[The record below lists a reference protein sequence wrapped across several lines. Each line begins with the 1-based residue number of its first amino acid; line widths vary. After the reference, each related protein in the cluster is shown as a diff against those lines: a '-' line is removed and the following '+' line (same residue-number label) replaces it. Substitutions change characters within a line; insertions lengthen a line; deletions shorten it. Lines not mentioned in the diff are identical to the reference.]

1 MTTGRRMNIT
11 TPVARKYAIA
21 TAAGFGGGGCIG
33 LVGWG
38 GAQVLIPTLTH
49 PQLGGLSQLAAS
61 ATSICSLSCSAV
73 MGGAQYLRSDHAC
86 LPIAAAI
93 ALPSMLGAR
102 AGVRLAGNLSG
113 DAHAL
118 IFNGMSVV
126 MIPTHFVVQRQRAR
140 ARQDAPDERGARVAR
155 GLGRSGAAA
164 GLTAAALAQHA
175 AYGVFS
181 GALSAVMG
189 VGGLPLTMSY
199 LSLATAEESF
209 PHHLV
214 QGTAMVAVVPSILAS
229 AGSHLAAGNVPVA
242 VAACASVGAIAGA
255 SLGAQL
261 GLSLSED
268 RLRELYML
276 SLLVLG
282 GRSAIGAARNI
293 SRLYAKSRKAA

>member
-1 MTTGRRMNIT
+1 
-11 TPVARKYAIA
+11 
-21 TAAGFGGGGCIG
+21 
-33 LVGWG
+33 
-38 GAQVLIPTLTH
+38 
-49 PQLGGLSQLAAS
+49 
-61 ATSICSLSCSAV
+61 
-73 MGGAQYLRSDHAC
+73 
-86 LPIAAAI
+86 
-93 ALPSMLGAR
+93 
-102 AGVRLAGNLSG
+102 
-113 DAHAL
+113 
-118 IFNGMSVV
+118 MSVV

-140 ARQDAPDERGARVAR
+140 ARQDAPDERGARLAC

-164 GLTAAALAQHA
+164 GLSADATSASALAQHA
-175 AYGVFS
+175 AYGAFA

-229 AGSHLAAGNVPVA
+229 AGSHVAAGNLPIA
-242 VAACASVGAIAGA
+242 VAACASVGAITGA

-293 SRLYAKSRKAA
+293 SKLYAKSRKAA